1 MWSCVLPPG
10 YPEHWKD
17 YSGLSISADY
27 FVDNVVT
34 CNQFS
39 TADQARALRPNTSL
53 GRANTCSNPPS
64 LFFGLKQFAQLTLPV
79 NKARWEMTPPTVN
92 AYYDPTLNEMVFPA
106 GISQSPWF
114 FNATYP
120 PQVRFP
126 GQTLFPVRFA
136 HVDSSPPFHLL
147 YPDQL
152 RRYWKRHGPRADS
165 RFR

>member
-1 MWSCVLPPG
+1 MRSRVLPPG

-17 YSGLSISADY
+17 YSGLSISAEY

-39 TADQARALRPNTSL
+39 TADQALALRSNPSL

-106 GISQSPWF
+106 GILQSPWF

-120 PQVRFP
+120 PQVLLLRPNSFRRSLRAC
-126 GQTLFPVRFA
+126 GLTATLPSPLPRSTSPVLEA
-136 HVDSSPPFHLL
+136 SWATS
-147 YPDQL
+147 
-152 RRYWKRHGPRADS
+152 
-165 RFR
+165 